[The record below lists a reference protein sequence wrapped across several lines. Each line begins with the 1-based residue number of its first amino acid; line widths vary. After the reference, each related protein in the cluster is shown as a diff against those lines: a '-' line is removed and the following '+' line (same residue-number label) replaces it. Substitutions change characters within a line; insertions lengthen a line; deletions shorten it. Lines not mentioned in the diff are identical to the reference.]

1 MNKNERFKII
11 LDELHKHKSVQVKEL
26 SNTFNVSMETIRRDL
41 EELENQ
47 HYLKRVYGGAVVLKR
62 NIQAQNFIERKNIHI
77 KEKQMLAKNCVP
89 LVKEG
94 DFIAFDAST
103 TNAMIAQEFMDH
115 FKQLT
120 VLTNDLLNAQQ
131 IALNTSWTVLVPGGE
146 LNNQEL
152 FIGGASAIDYIH
164 QFQIDNYF
172 MSISGFTPEIGFM
185 DYGFKEYEIKMAM
198 FRNSNQIYVAA
209 DHHKFGQHAMIKVCK
224 AHEVNG
230 VITDGGIDPETVK
243 YFMDNKYPL
252 YY

>member
-11 LDELHKHKSVQVKEL
+11 LDELNKHKSVQVKQL
-26 SNTFNVSMETIRRDL
+26 SEEFSVSMETIRRDL
-41 EELENQ
+41 EELEEQ
-47 HYLKRVYGGAVVLKR
+47 HYLKRVYGGAVALKR

-115 FKQLT
+115 FKHLT

-131 IALNTSWTVLVPGGE
+131 MALNSNWTVLIPGGE
-146 LNNQEL
+146 INNREL
-152 FIGGASAIDYIH
+152 FIGGASAIEYIN
-164 QFQIDNYF
+164 QFQIDKYF

-198 FRNSNQIYVAA
+198 FRNSNQIYIAA

-224 AHEVNG
+224 ANEVTG
-230 VITDGGIDPETVK
+230 VITDDGINQETIR
-243 YFMDNKYPL
+243 YFKDNMYPL